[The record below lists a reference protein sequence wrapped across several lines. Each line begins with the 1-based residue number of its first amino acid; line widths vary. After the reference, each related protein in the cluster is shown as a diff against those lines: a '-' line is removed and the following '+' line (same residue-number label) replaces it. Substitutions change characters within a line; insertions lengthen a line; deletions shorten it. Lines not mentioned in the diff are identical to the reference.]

1 MTKPP
6 VNIQDLQKRMAQG
19 VPLSTCSESAVRRMW
34 WAALDTLQSD
44 ILLPM
49 ITRFFIAQ
57 IAHAI

>member
-1 MTKPP
+1 MLHY
-6 VNIQDLQKRMAQG
+6 NITIK
-19 VPLSTCSESAVRRMW
+19 SEGNAR
-34 WAALDTLQSD
+34 D